1 MARRMGAAAA
11 GCLKEFRA
19 KAFDETGAAAFNE
32 RLAALWP
39 ALRRELAAFAIPVA
53 QLHDWLKASGGPT
66 NAREL
71 GLDPGF
77 YREAVVGA
85 REMRNRF
92 SFLDIAADA
101 GLLEDFAAT
110 EG

>member
-1 MARRMGAAAA
+1 MGPDVAA
-11 GCLKEFRA
+11 GCLAEFRK
-19 KAFDETGAAAFNE
+19 KALDARGADALNE
-32 RLAALWP
+32 RLEALW
-39 ALRRELAAFAIPVA
+39 A
-53 QLHDWLKASGGPT
+53 QLKREVEPFLIPSPQMQALLQSSGGPT

-71 GLDPGF
+71 GLDPAF

-85 REMRNRF
+85 REMRDRF

-101 GLLEDFAAT
+101 GLLEDFAAA